1 MEHPHPHLGSGM
13 SFAASG
19 FALLGG
25 ISVKATDVIASHAS
39 AWSFDDAKW
48 GISMAVSFTFGAIG
62 VYQHVIERL
71 EKGRQK
77 RQAIETRAKIERD
90 EIEFRAKLARE
101 ELEAESRRRRE
112 RADREEK
119 LAIERIEVEVRRR
132 FEGASPTVDEG
143 AKVEA
148 KAEDGAQSGA
158 K

>member
-1 MEHPHPHLGSGM
+1 M

-77 RQAIETRAKIERD
+77 RLSIETRAKLERD
-90 EIEFRAKLARE
+90 ELETRARLARE
-101 ELEAESRRRRE
+101 DLEAESRRRRE
-112 RADREEK
+112 RADVEDR
-119 LAIERIEVEVRRR
+119 LAVQRIEVEVRRR
-132 FEGASPTVDEG
+132 FEAVESPIATAVAVAVAPDGDGG
-143 AKVEA
+143 AK
-148 KAEDGAQSGA
+148 
-158 K
+158 